1 MHLRGSLAA
10 TCFFLLCLFP
20 VVLAGCGGG
29 GDGSGS
35 GSQDGAGG
43 GAKQNG
49 EPAQKK
55 KGAPPEIKLGLGTIA
70 RVDDEREVIILRPSA
85 DEQGNIIRFKANQN
99 TKFTLDDKEAE
110 LADLEKGQQAQI
122 RYISRD
128 GRSVA
133 RDVTAFKP

>member
-1 MHLRGSLAA
+1 MHLRGALAA
-10 TCFFLLCLFP
+10 TFFFLLCLFP
-20 VVLAGCGGG
+20 VLLAGCGGG
-29 GDGSGS
+29 EGSGS

-55 KGAPPEIKLGLGTIA
+55 GAPPEIKIGLGTIV
-70 RVDDEREVIILRPSA
+70 RVDDEREVIILRPSV
-85 DEQGNIIRFKANQN
+85 DEQGKIIRFKANQN

-133 RDVTAFKP
+133 RNVTAFRP

>member
-10 TCFFLLCLFP
+10 TLFFLLCLFP
-20 VVLAGCGGG
+20 VLLAGCGGG
-29 GDGSGS
+29 DGSGT

-49 EPAQKK
+49 EPAQKE
-55 KGAPPEIKLGLGTIA
+55 KGAPSEIKIGLGTIV
-70 RVDDEREVIILRPSA
+70 RVDDEREMIVLRPTV
-85 DEQGNIIRFKANQN
+85 DEQGNITRFKANQN

-133 RDVTAFKP
+133 RVVTAFKP

>member
-10 TCFFLLCLFP
+10 TFFFLLCLFP
-20 VVLAGCGGG
+20 VLLAGCGGG

-70 RVDDEREVIILRPSA
+70 RVIDERELIILRPTA
-85 DEQGNIIRFKANQN
+85 DEQGNIIRLKANQN
-99 TKFTLDDKEAE
+99 TKFTLDDKKAE

-122 RYISRD
+122 RYINRD

>member
-10 TCFFLLCLFP
+10 TFFFLLCLFP
-20 VVLAGCGGG
+20 VLLAGCGGG

-70 RVDDEREVIILRPSA
+70 RVIDERELIILRPTA
-85 DEQGNIIRFKANQN
+85 DEQGNIIRLKANQN
-99 TKFTLDDKEAE
+99 TKFTLDDKKAE